1 MGSHPMAGG
10 LIRRGKSGHTHS
22 GRTPW
27 GERDADTEGR
37 GPRREGGGDRRDG
50 AIALRQRTSEPPPA
64 KAARKSRPGQASE
77 GARPDRRLDLRPP
90 APQVVEN
97 TFLLF

>member
-1 MGSHPMAGG
+1 MGRK
-10 LIRRGKSGHTHS
+10 RRRH
-22 GRTPW
+22 
-27 GERDADTEGR
+27 ADTEGR

-50 AIALRQRTSEPPPA
+50 ATALRQRTSEPPPA